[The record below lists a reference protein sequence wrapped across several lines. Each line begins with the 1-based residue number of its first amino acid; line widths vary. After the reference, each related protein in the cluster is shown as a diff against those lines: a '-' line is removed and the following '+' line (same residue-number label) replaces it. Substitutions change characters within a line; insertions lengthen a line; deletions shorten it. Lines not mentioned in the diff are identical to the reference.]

1 MALPPGAIGW
11 RYAREVS
18 MGRKQCKER
27 FCELFQEQLEHSV
40 GARPSPPLLKQHRK
54 VQKLSQKLKMPS
66 LFFSSR

>member
-40 GARPSPPLLKQHRK
+40 GARRSPPLLK
-54 VQKLSQKLKMPS
+54 
-66 LFFSSR
+66 